1 MYNLKNLHKNYPLY
15 ETRHFSDIR
24 EMVENSARLFP
35 ERVAVSYRV
44 TPKDEA
50 AVRVTYPEARDRIRD
65 LGTGMIEAGCRE
77 AHVALI
83 GEASYN
89 WMCTY
94 YALMAV
100 GAVTVPIDK
109 ELPPDDILG
118 IMDKAECTH
127 IFYSP
132 VAEEKIAQIRDRL
145 QYTKHFI
152 CFDEPSMAGASVLS
166 DMIARGTALYAD
178 GDNSYYEYE
187 IDPDRMATIVF
198 TSGTTGKGK
207 GVMLSQR
214 NICSNM
220 QQGMYNFHVEG
231 KTMFV
236 LPPHHTFGS
245 TVNFVGHYALG
256 VEVYISSGTRY
267 LLNELKAEKP
277 NHLVLV
283 PLFVETL
290 YKRIWQTAEK
300 SGKADILKKAIKI
313 SDGLRKVGIDM
324 RKKLFKDVLSAFGG
338 NLEMIICGGAAL
350 NQELIDVFESMGIV
364 ILNGYGIT
372 ECAPLISCNRNQYRK
387 NGSVGIPI
395 HGAEV
400 RIANPDE
407 DGEGEICYRGPN
419 VMLGYYKEPE
429 ATAAVIDEDGFFHTG
444 DWGRLDEEGWIYITG
459 RLKNIIILAN
469 GKNVYPEEIEYE
481 IRNVPGVSEVV
492 VYAGESK
499 NEKREIIVAEIFP
512 DEEEIEKLGITDVK
526 SYFSGEVKKIND
538 RMPPYKAVGHIK
550 IRKEEFIKN
559 TSRKITRFNIDKSVD

>member
-1 MYNLKNLHKNYPLY
+1 MYNLKNKHKNYPLY

-24 EMVENSARLFP
+24 EMVENSADLYGDNT
-35 ERVAVSYRV
+35 AVSYRI
-44 TPKDEA
+44 TPKDEES
-50 AVRVTYPEARDRIRD
+50 VRVSYIEARDRIRA
-65 LGTGMIEAGCRE
+65 LGTGMIEAGCRD

-89 WMCTY
+89 WLCTY
-94 YALMAV
+94 YGLMAV

-109 ELPPDDILG
+109 ELPADDILG

-127 IFYSP
+127 IFYSS
-132 VAEEKIAQIRDRL
+132 VAEEKIAEIRDRL
-145 QYTKHFI
+145 RFTKNFI
-152 CFDEPSMAGASVLS
+152 CFDEPKMEGASILS
-166 DMIARGTALYAD
+166 DMIARGEELYNG
-178 GDNSYYEYE
+178 GDNGYYDYKL
-187 IDPDRMATIVF
+187 DPDRMATIVF

-214 NICSNM
+214 NICSDM

-300 SGKADILKKAIKI
+300 SGKADLLRKALKI

-324 RKKLFKDVLSAFGG
+324 RKKLFGDVLSAFGG

-400 RIANPDE
+400 KIADPDE
-407 DGEGEICYRGPN
+407 NGEGEICYRGPN

-444 DWGRLDEEGWIYITG
+444 DWGKLDEEGWIYITG

-512 DEEEIEKLGITDVK
+512 DAEEIEKRGITDVK
-526 SYFSGEVKKIND
+526 AYFSGEIKKIND
-538 RMPPYKAVGHIK
+538 RMPPYKTVGHIK
-550 IRKEEFIKN
+550 IRKEEFVKN
-559 TSRKITRFNIDKSVD
+559 TSRKITRFNIDKSID

>member
-1 MYNLKNLHKNYPLY
+1 MYNLKNKHKNYPLY

-24 EMVENSARLFP
+24 EMVENAAEWYGDSTAI
-35 ERVAVSYRV
+35 SYRI
-44 TPKDEA
+44 TPKDEES
-50 AVRVTYPEARDRIRD
+50 VRVSYIEARDRIRN
-65 LGTGMIEAGCRE
+65 LGTGMIEAGCRD

-83 GEASYN
+83 GEASYD
-89 WMCTY
+89 WLCTY
-94 YALMAV
+94 YGLMAV

-109 ELPPDDILG
+109 ELPADDILG
-118 IMDKAECTH
+118 IMDRAECTH
-127 IFYSP
+127 IFYSS
-132 VAEEKIAQIRDRL
+132 VAEEKIAEIRDRL
-145 QYTKHFI
+145 QFTKHFI
-152 CFDEPSMAGASVLS
+152 CFDEPKMEGASVLS
-166 DMIARGTALYAD
+166 DMIARGEELYNG
-178 GDNSYYEYE
+178 GDNGYYDYDL
-187 IDPDRMATIVF
+187 DPDRMATIVF

-300 SGKADILKKAIKI
+300 SGKADLLRKALKI

-324 RKKLFKDVLSAFGG
+324 RKKLFGDVLSAFGG

-400 RIANPDE
+400 KIADPDE
-407 DGEGEICYRGPN
+407 NGEGEICYRGPN

-444 DWGRLDEEGWIYITG
+444 DWGKLDEEGWIYITG

-512 DEEEIEKLGITDVK
+512 DAEEMEKRGITDVK
-526 SYFSGEVKKIND
+526 AYFSAEIKKIND
-538 RMPPYKAVGHIK
+538 RMPPYKTVGHIK
-550 IRKEEFIKN
+550 IRKEEFVKN
-559 TSRKITRFNIDKSVD
+559 TSRKITRFNIDKSID